1 MADNLNQSH
10 AFIGKGKIYLTP
22 ITGAIRGKPFWV
34 GVASALSFAHSVE
47 DEKELIEHHSGTNQ
61 VWDVSAGTKKTTV
74 SLTIQERRKEAMRA
88 ALQATV
94 ETVTTGSVTAEE
106 HVVDAIGDIVFLKHS
121 NVTVTT
127 VVDSTSGTPKTLS
140 ETTDYKIDKQYG
152 RIEMLTDGHT
162 GPIKVGYTYGEA
174 TVMKPMTDNVD
185 FYELRVDG
193 LNTVGQKDKQIVT
206 AYRVKLNPS
215 DAYDLINDD
224 FAEMQIEGTALF
236 DEARNAAYEI
246 KTI

>member
-94 ETVTTGSVTAEE
+94 ETVATGSVTAEE

-121 NVTVTT
+121 NITVTT
-127 VVDSTSGTPKTLS
+127 ITDSASAGLV
-140 ETTDYKIDKQYG
+140 EGTDYKIDKQYG
-152 RIEMLTDGHT
+152 RIEILKAGIT
-162 GPIKVGYTYGEA
+162 GIKAGYTYGEA

>member
-1 MADNLNQSH
+1 MAENLNQSH

-94 ETVTTGSVTAEE
+94 ETVATGSVTVEE

-121 NVTVTT
+121 NITVTT
-127 VVDSTSGTPKTLS
+127 ITDSASAGLV
-140 ETTDYKIDKQYG
+140 EGTDYKIDKQYG
-152 RIEMLTDGHT
+152 RIEILKAGIT
-162 GPIKVGYTYGEA
+162 GIKAGYTYGEA

>member
-1 MADNLNQSH
+1 MAENLNQSH
-10 AFIGKGKIYLTP
+10 AFIGRGKIYMTP
-22 ITGAIRGKPFWV
+22 ITGAVRGKPFWV

-47 DEKELIEHHSGTNQ
+47 DEKDLIEYHSSGDQ
-61 VWDVSAGTKKTTV
+61 VWDVSPGKKKTTV
-74 SLTIQERRKEAMRA
+74 SLTIQERRLEAMRA

-94 ETVTTGSVTAEE
+94 ETVATGSVVAEE
-106 HVVDAIGDIVFLKHS
+106 HAVDAVGDIAFLKHS

-127 VVDSTSGTPKTLS
+127 VTDSAAAALVEG
-140 ETTDYKIDKQYG
+140 TDYKIDKQYG
-152 RIEMLTDGHT
+152 RIEMLTDGIT
-162 GPIKVGYTYGEA
+162 GIKVGYTYGEA

-185 FYELRVDG
+185 FYELRIDG
-193 LNTVGQKDKQIVT
+193 MNTVGQKDKQIVT

>member
-22 ITGAIRGKPFWV
+22 ITGAIRGESFWV

-47 DEKELIEHHSGTNQ
+47 DKKELVEYHSGTNQ
-61 VWDVSAGTKKTTV
+61 IWDESPGTKKTTV
-74 SLTIQERRKEAMRA
+74 SLTINERRKEAMRA
-88 ALQATV
+88 ALQARV
-94 ETVTTGSVTAEE
+94 ETVATGSVTAEE
-106 HVVDAIGDIVFLKHS
+106 HPVSKIGSIAFLKHS
-121 NVTVTT
+121 NVSVVTVT
-127 VVDSTSGTPKTLS
+127 DSASAALV
-140 ETTDYKIDKQYG
+140 ENTDYKLDALYG
-152 RIEMLTDGHT
+152 RIEILKAGLTG
-162 GPIKVGYTYGEA
+162 IKVGYSYGAA

-206 AYRVKLNPS
+206 AYRVKLDPS
-215 DAYDLINDD
+215 DAFDLIGDD

>member
-1 MADNLNQSH
+1 MAENLNQSH
-10 AFIGKGKIYLTP
+10 AFIGKGKIFMTP
-22 ITGAIRGKPFWV
+22 ITGAERGKSFWV

-74 SLTIQERRKEAMRA
+74 SLTIHERRLEAMRA

-94 ETVTTGSVTAEE
+94 ETVTTGSVVAEE
-106 HVVDAIGDIVFLKHS
+106 HVVDAIGDYAFLKHS
-121 NVTVTT
+121 NITVTT
-127 VVDSTSGTPKTLS
+127 VTDSADGALVEGTN
-140 ETTDYKIDKQYG
+140 YKIDKQYG
-152 RIEMLTDGHT
+152 RIEMLTAGHV
-162 GPIKVGYTYGEA
+162 GIKIGYTYGAA
-174 TVMKPMTDNVD
+174 TVMKPMTDDVD
-185 FYELRVDG
+185 FYEIRIDG
-193 LNTVGQKDKQIVT
+193 MNTVGQKDKQIVT
-206 AYRVKLNPS
+206 AYRVKLNPA

>member
-1 MADNLNQSH
+1 MAENLNQSH
-10 AFIGKGKIYLTP
+10 AFIGKGKIFMTP
-22 ITGAIRGKPFWV
+22 ITGAVRGKPFWV

-74 SLTIQERRKEAMRA
+74 SLTIQERRLEAMRA

-94 ETVTTGSVTAEE
+94 ETVATGSVTAEE

-121 NVTVTT
+121 NITVTT
-127 VVDSTSGTPKTLS
+127 ITDSASAGLV
-140 ETTDYKIDKQYG
+140 EGTDYKIDKQYG
-152 RIEMLTDGHT
+152 RIEILKAGLTG
-162 GPIKVGYTYGEA
+162 IKAGYTYGEA

-185 FYELRVDG
+185 FYELRIDG
-193 LNTVGQKDKQIVT
+193 MNTVGQKDKQIVT

>member
-74 SLTIQERRKEAMRA
+74 SLTIQERRKEAMCA

-94 ETVTTGSVTAEE
+94 ETVATGSVTAEE
-106 HVVDAIGDIVFLKHS
+106 HVVDAIGDIAFLKHS

-127 VVDSTSGTPKTLS
+127 VTDSATTALNEG
-140 ETTDYKIDKQYG
+140 TDYKIDKQYG
-152 RIEMLTDGHT
+152 RIEILKAGLI
-162 GPIKVGYTYGEA
+162 GIKVGYTYGEA

>member
-1 MADNLNQSH
+1 MAENLNQSH
-10 AFIGKGKIYLTP
+10 AFIGKGKIYMTP

-74 SLTIQERRKEAMRA
+74 SLTIQERRLEAMRA

-94 ETVTTGSVTAEE
+94 ETVETGSVIAEE
-106 HVVDAIGDIVFLKHS
+106 HAVDTIGDIAFLKHS
-121 NVTVTT
+121 DVSVTT
-127 VVDSTSGTPKTLS
+127 VVDSTASPKTLV
-140 ETTDYKIDKQYG
+140 EGTDYKIDKQYG

-162 GPIKVGYTYGEA
+162 SPIKVGYTYGAA

-185 FYELRVDG
+185 FYELRIDG
-193 LNTVGQKDKQIVT
+193 MNTVGQKDKQIVT

>member
-1 MADNLNQSH
+1 MAENLNQSH
-10 AFIGKGKIYLTP
+10 AFIGKGKIFMTP
-22 ITGAIRGKPFWV
+22 ITGAVRGKPFWV

-74 SLTIQERRKEAMRA
+74 SLTIQERRLEAMRA

-94 ETVTTGSVTAEE
+94 ETVATGSVVAEE
-106 HVVDAIGDIVFLKHS
+106 HAVDAVGDIAFLKHS

-127 VVDSTSGTPKTLS
+127 VTDSNDGAL
-140 ETTDYKIDKQYG
+140 EEGTDYKIDKQYG
-152 RIEMLTDGHT
+152 RIEILKAGLTG
-162 GPIKVGYTYGEA
+162 IKVGYTYGEA

-185 FYELRVDG
+185 FYELRIDG
-193 LNTVGQKDKQIVT
+193 MNTVGQKDKQIVT

-236 DEARNAAYEI
+236 DEVRNAAYEI

>member
-1 MADNLNQSH
+1 MAENLNQSH

-47 DEKELIEHHSGTNQ
+47 DEKELTEYHSGTNQ
-61 VWDVSAGTKKTTV
+61 IWDKSPGTKKTTV

-94 ETVTTGSVTAEE
+94 ETVATGSVVAEE
-106 HVVDAIGDIVFLKHS
+106 HAVDAIGDIVFLKHS
-121 NVTVTT
+121 DVTVTT
-127 VVDSTSGTPKTLS
+127 VTDSGSVALVEG
-140 ETTDYKIDKQYG
+140 TDYKIDKQYG
-152 RIEMLTDGHT
+152 RIEILKAGLTG
-162 GPIKVGYTYGEA
+162 IKVGYTYGDA

-185 FYELRVDG
+185 FYELRIDG
-193 LNTVGQKDKQIVT
+193 MNTVGQKDKQIVT

>member
-1 MADNLNQSH
+1 MAENLNQSH
-10 AFIGKGKIYLTP
+10 AFIGKGKIFMTP
-22 ITGAIRGKPFWV
+22 ITGAVRGKPFWV

-47 DEKELIEHHSGTNQ
+47 DEKELIEHYSGTNQ

-74 SLTIQERRKEAMRA
+74 SLTIQERRLEAMRA

-94 ETVTTGSVTAEE
+94 ETVATGSVTAEE

-121 NVTVTT
+121 NITVTT
-127 VVDSTSGTPKTLS
+127 ITDSASAGLV
-140 ETTDYKIDKQYG
+140 EGTDYKIDKQYG
-152 RIEMLTDGHT
+152 RIEILKAGLTG
-162 GPIKVGYTYGEA
+162 IKAGYTYGEA

-185 FYELRVDG
+185 FYELRIDG
-193 LNTVGQKDKQIVT
+193 MNTVGQKDKQIVT

>member
-94 ETVTTGSVTAEE
+94 ETVATGSVTAEE

-127 VVDSTSGTPKTLS
+127 ITDSATTALTEG
-140 ETTDYKIDKQYG
+140 TDYKIDKQYG
-152 RIEMLTDGHT
+152 RIEILKAGLTG
-162 GPIKVGYTYGEA
+162 IKAGYTYGEA

>member
-94 ETVTTGSVTAEE
+94 ETVATGSVTAEE

-121 NVTVTT
+121 NITVTT
-127 VVDSTSGTPKTLS
+127 ITDSASAGLV
-140 ETTDYKIDKQYG
+140 EGTDYKIDKQYG
-152 RIEMLTDGHT
+152 RVEILKAGIT
-162 GPIKVGYTYGEA
+162 GIKAGYTYGEA

>member
-10 AFIGKGKIYLTP
+10 AFIGKGKIYMTP
-22 ITGAIRGKPFWV
+22 ITGAVRGKPFWV

-74 SLTIQERRKEAMRA
+74 SLTIQERRLEAMRA

-94 ETVTTGSVTAEE
+94 ETVATGSVTAEE
-106 HVVDAIGDIVFLKHS
+106 HVVDAIGDIAFLKHS
-121 NVTVTT
+121 DVSVVTVT
-127 VVDSTSGTPKTLS
+127 DGGSGSLV
-140 ETTDYKIDKQYG
+140 EGTDYKLDAKYG

-162 GPIKVGYTYGEA
+162 SPIKVGYTYGAA
-174 TVMKPMTDNVD
+174 TVMKPMTDSVD
-185 FYELRVDG
+185 FYELRIDG
-193 LNTVGQKDKQIVT
+193 MNTVGQKDKQIVT

-224 FAEMQIEGTALF
+224 FSEMQIEGTALF

>member
-1 MADNLNQSH
+1 MAENLNQSH
-10 AFIGKGKIYLTP
+10 AFIGKGKIFMTP
-22 ITGAIRGKPFWV
+22 ITGAVRGKPFWV
-34 GVASALSFAHSVE
+34 GVASALSFAHSIE

-74 SLTIQERRKEAMRA
+74 SLTIQERRLEAMRA

-94 ETVTTGSVTAEE
+94 ETVVTGSVVAEE
-106 HVVDAIGDIVFLKHS
+106 HTVDAIGDYAFLKYS
-121 NVTVTT
+121 QVSIVTVT
-127 VVDSTSGTPKTLS
+127 DSATTPVSLV
-140 ETTDYKIDKQYG
+140 EGTDYKIDAEYG

-162 GPIKVGYTYGEA
+162 SPIKVGYSYGAA
-174 TVMKPMTDNVD
+174 TVMKPMTDSVD
-185 FYELRVDG
+185 FYELRIDG
-193 LNTVGQKDKQIVT
+193 MNTVGQKDKQIVT
-206 AYRVKLNPS
+206 AYRVKLNPA

-236 DEARNAAYEI
+236 DESRNAAYEI

>member
-1 MADNLNQSH
+1 M
-10 AFIGKGKIYLTP
+10 TP
-22 ITGAIRGKPFWV
+22 ITGAVRGKPFWV

-74 SLTIQERRKEAMRA
+74 SLTIQERRLEAMRA

-94 ETVTTGSVTAEE
+94 ETVATGSVVAEE
-106 HVVDAIGDIVFLKHS
+106 HAVDAVGDIAFLKHS

-127 VVDSTSGTPKTLS
+127 VTDSADGPMS
-140 ETTDYKIDKQYG
+140 EGTDYKIDKQYG
-152 RIEMLTDGHT
+152 RIEILKAGLTG
-162 GPIKVGYTYGEA
+162 IKAGYTYGEA

-185 FYELRVDG
+185 FYELRIDG
-193 LNTVGQKDKQIVT
+193 MNTVGQKDKQIVT

>member
-10 AFIGKGKIYLTP
+10 AFIGKGKIFMTP
-22 ITGAIRGKPFWV
+22 ITGAVRGKPFWV

-47 DEKELIEHHSGTNQ
+47 DEKELVEHHSGTNQ

-74 SLTIQERRKEAMRA
+74 SLTIQERRLEAMRA

-94 ETVTTGSVTAEE
+94 ETVATGSVVAEE
-106 HVVDAIGDIVFLKHS
+106 HAVDAVGDIAFLKHS

-127 VVDSTSGTPKTLS
+127 VTDSAAAALVEG
-140 ETTDYKIDKQYG
+140 TDYKIDKQYG
-152 RIEMLTDGHT
+152 RIEILKAGLTD
-162 GPIKVGYTYGEA
+162 IKVGYTYGEA

-185 FYELRVDG
+185 FYELRIDG
-193 LNTVGQKDKQIVT
+193 MNTVGQKDKQIVT

>member
-1 MADNLNQSH
+1 MAENLNQSH

-47 DEKELIEHHSGTNQ
+47 DEKELTEYHSGTNQ
-61 VWDVSAGTKKTTV
+61 IWDKSPGTKKTTV

-94 ETVTTGSVTAEE
+94 ETVATGSVVAEE
-106 HVVDAIGDIVFLKHS
+106 HAVDAIGDIVFLKHS
-121 NVTVTT
+121 DVTVTT
-127 VVDSTSGTPKTLS
+127 VTDSGSVALVEG
-140 ETTDYKIDKQYG
+140 TDYKIDKQYG
-152 RIEMLTDGHT
+152 RIEILKAGLTG
-162 GPIKVGYTYGEA
+162 IKVGYSYGAA

-185 FYELRVDG
+185 FYELRIDG
-193 LNTVGQKDKQIVT
+193 MNTVGQKDKQIVT

>member
-1 MADNLNQSH
+1 MAENLNQSH

-94 ETVTTGSVTAEE
+94 ETVATGSVTAEE

-121 NVTVTT
+121 NITVTT
-127 VVDSTSGTPKTLS
+127 ITDSASAGLV
-140 ETTDYKIDKQYG
+140 EGTDYKIDKQYG
-152 RIEMLTDGHT
+152 RIEILKAGLTG
-162 GPIKVGYTYGEA
+162 IKVGYTYGEA

-185 FYELRVDG
+185 FYELRIDG
-193 LNTVGQKDKQIVT
+193 MNTVGQKDKQIVT

>member
-1 MADNLNQSH
+1 MVENLNQSH

-47 DEKELIEHHSGTNQ
+47 DEKELTEYHSGTNQ
-61 VWDVSAGTKKTTV
+61 IWDKSPGTKKTTV

-94 ETVTTGSVTAEE
+94 ETVATGSVTAEE
-106 HVVDAIGDIVFLKHS
+106 HVVDAIGDIAFLKHS

-127 VVDSTSGTPKTLS
+127 VTDSASVALVEGT
-140 ETTDYKIDKQYG
+140 EYKIDKQYG
-152 RIEMLTDGHT
+152 RIEILKAGLTG
-162 GPIKVGYTYGEA
+162 IKVGYTYGEA
-174 TVMKPMTDNVD
+174 TIMKPMTDNVD

-193 LNTVGQKDKQIVT
+193 LNTVGQKDKQVVT

-224 FAEMQIEGTALF
+224 FAEMQIEGTVLF

>member
-1 MADNLNQSH
+1 MAENLNQSH

-47 DEKELIEHHSGTNQ
+47 DEKELTEYHSGTNQ
-61 VWDVSAGTKKTTV
+61 IWDKSPGTKKTTV

-88 ALQATV
+88 ALQATI
-94 ETVTTGSVTAEE
+94 ETVATGSVTAEE

-121 NVTVTT
+121 DVTVTT
-127 VVDSTSGTPKTLS
+127 VTDSGSVALVEG
-140 ETTDYKIDKQYG
+140 TDYKIDKQYG
-152 RIEMLTDGHT
+152 RIEILKAGLTG
-162 GPIKVGYTYGEA
+162 IKVGYTYGEA

-185 FYELRVDG
+185 FYELRIDG
-193 LNTVGQKDKQIVT
+193 MNTVGQKDKQIVT

>member
-1 MADNLNQSH
+1 MAENLNQSH
-10 AFIGKGKIYLTP
+10 AFIGKGKIYMTP
-22 ITGAIRGKPFWV
+22 ITGAVRGKPFWV

-74 SLTIQERRKEAMRA
+74 SLTIQERRLEAMRA

-94 ETVTTGSVTAEE
+94 ETVETGSVVAEE
-106 HVVDAIGDIVFLKHS
+106 HAVDAIGDIAFLKHS
-121 NVTVTT
+121 DVSVTT
-127 VVDSTSGTPKTLS
+127 VTDSESVALEEG
-140 ETTDYKIDKQYG
+140 TDYKIDKQYG
-152 RIEMLTDGHT
+152 RIEILKAGLTG
-162 GPIKVGYTYGEA
+162 IEVGYTYGEA

-185 FYELRVDG
+185 FYELRIDG
-193 LNTVGQKDKQIVT
+193 MNTVGQKDKQIVT

>member
-1 MADNLNQSH
+1 MAENLNQSH
-10 AFIGKGKIYLTP
+10 AFIGKGKIFMTP
-22 ITGAIRGKPFWV
+22 ITGAVRGKPFWV

-74 SLTIQERRKEAMRA
+74 SLTIQERRLEAMRA

-94 ETVTTGSVTAEE
+94 ETVATGSVVAEE
-106 HVVDAIGDIVFLKHS
+106 HAVDAVGDIAFLKHS

-127 VVDSTSGTPKTLS
+127 VTDSADGNLV
-140 ETTDYKIDKQYG
+140 EGTDYKIDKQYG
-152 RIEMLTDGHT
+152 RIEILKAGLTG
-162 GPIKVGYTYGEA
+162 IKAGYTYGEA

-185 FYELRVDG
+185 FYELRIDG
-193 LNTVGQKDKQIVT
+193 MNTVGQKDKQIVT

-215 DAYDLINDD
+215 DAYDLISDD

>member
-1 MADNLNQSH
+1 MAENLNQSH

-47 DEKELIEHHSGTNQ
+47 DEKELTEYHSGTNQ
-61 VWDVSAGTKKTTV
+61 IWDKSPGTKKTTV

-94 ETVTTGSVTAEE
+94 ETVATGSVTAEE
-106 HVVDAIGDIVFLKHS
+106 HVVDAIGDIAFLKHS

-127 VVDSTSGTPKTLS
+127 VTDSASVALVEGT
-140 ETTDYKIDKQYG
+140 EYKIDKQYG
-152 RIEMLTDGHT
+152 RVEILKAGLTG
-162 GPIKVGYTYGEA
+162 IKVGYTYGEA
-174 TVMKPMTDNVD
+174 TIMKPMTDNVD

-193 LNTVGQKDKQIVT
+193 LNTVGQKDKQVVT

-224 FAEMQIEGTALF
+224 FAEMQIEGTVLF

>member
-10 AFIGKGKIYLTP
+10 AFIGKGKIFMTP
-22 ITGAIRGKPFWV
+22 ITGAVRGKPFWV

-47 DEKELIEHHSGTNQ
+47 DEKELVEHHSGTNQ

-74 SLTIQERRKEAMRA
+74 SLTIQERRLEAMRA

-94 ETVTTGSVTAEE
+94 ETVATGSVVAEE
-106 HVVDAIGDIVFLKHS
+106 HAVDAVGDIAFLKHS
-121 NVTVTT
+121 NITVTT
-127 VVDSTSGTPKTLS
+127 VTDSNDGSLVEG
-140 ETTDYKIDKQYG
+140 TDYKIDKQYG
-152 RIEMLTDGHT
+152 RIEILKAGLTD
-162 GPIKVGYTYGEA
+162 IKVGYTYGEA

-185 FYELRVDG
+185 FYELRIDG
-193 LNTVGQKDKQIVT
+193 MNTVGQKDKQIVT

>member
-1 MADNLNQSH
+1 MAENLNQSH
-10 AFIGKGKIYLTP
+10 AFIGKGKIYMTP
-22 ITGAIRGKPFWV
+22 ITGAVRGKPFWV

-74 SLTIQERRKEAMRA
+74 SLTIQERRLEAMRA

-94 ETVTTGSVTAEE
+94 ETVETGSVTAEE
-106 HVVDAIGDIVFLKHS
+106 HAVDAVGDIAFLKHS
-121 NVTVTT
+121 DVSVTT
-127 VVDSTSGTPKTLS
+127 VTDSESVALEEG
-140 ETTDYKIDKQYG
+140 TDYKIDKQYG
-152 RIEMLTDGHT
+152 RIEILKAGLTG
-162 GPIKVGYTYGEA
+162 IEVGYTYGEA

-185 FYELRVDG
+185 FYELRIDG
-193 LNTVGQKDKQIVT
+193 MNTVGQKDKQIVT

>member
-1 MADNLNQSH
+1 MAENLNQSH

-47 DEKELIEHHSGTNQ
+47 DEKELTEYHSGTNQ
-61 VWDVSAGTKKTTV
+61 IWDKSPGTKKTTV
-74 SLTIQERRKEAMRA
+74 SLTIQERRLEAMRA

-94 ETVTTGSVTAEE
+94 ETVATGSVTAEE

-121 NVTVTT
+121 DVTVTT
-127 VVDSTSGTPKTLS
+127 VTDSGSVALVEG
-140 ETTDYKIDKQYG
+140 TDYKIDKQYG
-152 RIEMLTDGHT
+152 RIEILKAGLTG
-162 GPIKVGYTYGEA
+162 IKVGYTYGEA

-185 FYELRVDG
+185 FYELRIDG
-193 LNTVGQKDKQIVT
+193 MNTVGQKDKQIVT

>member
-1 MADNLNQSH
+1 MAENLNQSH
-10 AFIGKGKIYLTP
+10 AFIGKGKIFMTP
-22 ITGAIRGKPFWV
+22 ITGAVRGKPFWV

-61 VWDVSAGTKKTTV
+61 VWDVSAATKKTTV
-74 SLTIQERRKEAMRA
+74 SLTIQERRLEAMRA

-94 ETVTTGSVTAEE
+94 ETVPTGSVTAEE

-127 VVDSTSGTPKTLS
+127 ITDSATTALTEG
-140 ETTDYKIDKQYG
+140 TDYKIDKQYG
-152 RIEMLTDGHT
+152 RIEILKAGLTG
-162 GPIKVGYTYGEA
+162 IKAGYTYGEA

-193 LNTVGQKDKQIVT
+193 MNTVGQKDKQIVT

-236 DEARNAAYEI
+236 DEVRNAAYEI

>member
-1 MADNLNQSH
+1 MAENLNQSH

-94 ETVTTGSVTAEE
+94 ETVATGSVTAEE
-106 HVVDAIGDIVFLKHS
+106 HVVDAIGDIAFLKHS
-121 NVTVTT
+121 NISVVTIT
-127 VVDSTSGTPKTLS
+127 DSSDVALVES
-140 ETTDYKIDKQYG
+140 DYKLDAQYG
-152 RIEMLTDGHT
+152 RIEILKAGLTG
-162 GPIKVGYTYGEA
+162 IKVGYSYGAA

-215 DAYDLINDD
+215 DAYDLINDN

>member
-1 MADNLNQSH
+1 MAENLNQSH
-10 AFIGKGKIYLTP
+10 AFIGKGKIFMTP
-22 ITGAIRGKPFWV
+22 ITGAVRGKPFWV

-47 DEKELIEHHSGTNQ
+47 NEKELIEHHSGTNQ

-74 SLTIQERRKEAMRA
+74 SLTIQERRLEAMRA

-94 ETVTTGSVTAEE
+94 ETVATGSVVAEE
-106 HVVDAIGDIVFLKHS
+106 HVVDAVGDIAFLKHS

-127 VVDSTSGTPKTLS
+127 VTDSADGPMS
-140 ETTDYKIDKQYG
+140 EGTDYKIDKQYG
-152 RIEMLTDGHT
+152 RIEILKAGLTG
-162 GPIKVGYTYGEA
+162 IKVGYTYGEA

-185 FYELRVDG
+185 FYELRIDG
-193 LNTVGQKDKQIVT
+193 MNTVGQKDKQIVT

-215 DAYDLINDD
+215 DAYELISDD

>member
-1 MADNLNQSH
+1 
-10 AFIGKGKIYLTP
+10 
-22 ITGAIRGKPFWV
+22 
-34 GVASALSFAHSVE
+34 
-47 DEKELIEHHSGTNQ
+47 IEHHSGTNQ
-61 VWDVSAGTKKTTV
+61 VWDVSAGTKRTTV
-74 SLTIQERRKEAMRA
+74 SLTIQERRLEAMRA

-94 ETVTTGSVTAEE
+94 ETVETGSAVAEE
-106 HVVDAIGDIVFLKHS
+106 HAVDAVGDIAFLKHS

-127 VVDSTSGTPKTLS
+127 VTDSDDGAL
-140 ETTDYKIDKQYG
+140 EEGTDYKIDKQYG
-152 RIEMLTDGHT
+152 RIEILKAGLTG
-162 GPIKVGYTYGEA
+162 IKVGYTYGDA

-185 FYELRVDG
+185 FYELRIDG
-193 LNTVGQKDKQIVT
+193 MNTVGQKDKQIVT

>member
-1 MADNLNQSH
+1 MAENLNQSH

-47 DEKELIEHHSGTNQ
+47 DEKELTEYHSGTNQ
-61 VWDVSAGTKKTTV
+61 IWDKSPGTKKTTV
-74 SLTIQERRKEAMRA
+74 SLTIQERRLEAMRA

-94 ETVTTGSVTAEE
+94 ETVTTGSVVAEE
-106 HVVDAIGDIVFLKHS
+106 HAVDAVGDIAFLKHS
-121 NVTVTT
+121 NITVTT
-127 VVDSTSGTPKTLS
+127 VTDSSDGSLS
-140 ETTDYKIDKQYG
+140 EGTDYKIDKQYG
-152 RIEMLTDGHT
+152 RIEILKAGLTG
-162 GPIKVGYTYGEA
+162 IKVGYTYGAA

-185 FYELRVDG
+185 FYELRIDG
-193 LNTVGQKDKQIVT
+193 MNTVGQKDKQIVT

>member
-1 MADNLNQSH
+1 MAENLNQSH

-94 ETVTTGSVTAEE
+94 ETVATDSVTAEE

-121 NVTVTT
+121 NITVTT
-127 VVDSTSGTPKTLS
+127 ITDSASAGLV
-140 ETTDYKIDKQYG
+140 EGTDYKIDKQYG
-152 RIEMLTDGHT
+152 RIEILKAGIT
-162 GPIKVGYTYGEA
+162 GIKAGYTYGEA

>member
-94 ETVTTGSVTAEE
+94 ENVTTGSVVAEE
-106 HVVDAIGDIVFLKHS
+106 HTVDAIGDIAFLKHS
-121 NVTVTT
+121 DVSTVTIT
-127 VVDSTSGTPKTLS
+127 DSTASPKSLVQD
-140 ETTDYKIDKQYG
+140 TDYKLDAKYG

-162 GPIKVGYTYGEA
+162 SPIKVGYSYGAA
-174 TVMKPMTDNVD
+174 TVMKPMTDSVD

>member
-10 AFIGKGKIYLTP
+10 AFIGKGKIYLTA
-22 ITGAIRGKPFWV
+22 ITGAVRGKPFWV

-47 DEKELIEHHSGTNQ
+47 DEQELVEHHSGTNQ

-74 SLTIQERRKEAMRA
+74 SLTIQERRLEAMRA

-94 ETVTTGSVTAEE
+94 ETVATGSVTAEE
-106 HVVDAIGDIVFLKHS
+106 HAIDAIGDIAFLKHS
-121 NVTVTT
+121 GVSVVTIT
-127 VVDSTSGTPKTLS
+127 DSTASPKALV
-140 ETTDYKIDKQYG
+140 EGTDYKLDAQYG

-162 GPIKVGYTYGEA
+162 SPIKVGYTYGAA
-174 TVMKPMTDNVD
+174 TVMKPMTDDVD
-185 FYELRVDG
+185 FYELRIDG

-224 FAEMQIEGTALF
+224 FSEMQIEGTALF

>member
-1 MADNLNQSH
+1 MAENLNQSH
-10 AFIGKGKIYLTP
+10 AFIGKGKIFMTP
-22 ITGAIRGKPFWV
+22 ITGAVRGKPFWV

-94 ETVTTGSVTAEE
+94 ETVATGSVTAEE

-121 NVTVTT
+121 NITVTT
-127 VVDSTSGTPKTLS
+127 ITDSASAGLV
-140 ETTDYKIDKQYG
+140 EGTDYKIDKQYG
-152 RIEMLTDGHT
+152 RVEILKAGIT
-162 GPIKVGYTYGEA
+162 GIKAGYTYGEA